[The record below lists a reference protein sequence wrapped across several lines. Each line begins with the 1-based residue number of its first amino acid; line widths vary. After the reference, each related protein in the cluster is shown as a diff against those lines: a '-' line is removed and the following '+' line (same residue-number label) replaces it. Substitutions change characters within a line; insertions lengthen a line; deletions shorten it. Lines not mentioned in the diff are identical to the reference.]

1 MPEYFNS
8 FCEFIKFLEKRLN
21 HFASAKL
28 YLFGIVM
35 NFLNYNIII
44 SHYVRAAYKRTYI
57 PRI

>member
-8 FCEFIKFLEKRLN
+8 FCEFNKFLEKRLN

-35 NFLNYNIII
+35 NFLNYNIIS
-44 SHYVRAAYKRTYI
+44 SHYVQAT
-57 PRI
+57 